1 MNERT
6 QLTQADI
13 SSAKLPENFKA
24 AKQAI
29 AQCVEIDECAQWT
42 DKAARLAAYA
52 RMAKDETLLKDAMR
66 LQAHAVRQ
74 LGDAILLIPPA
85 TSRKRSKDAGGL
97 SSFRRQALDAAGVS
111 ERQAKTAVRV
121 ANVPAESFEAQ
132 VEAAN
137 PPSIKALAQ
146 QGTRPRQQPPSS
158 VALINDEAIAAHGK
172 KIIAAVVEHLSII
185 PTMQE
190 RVNFR
195 REVLDAIVKEMVRL
209 GGNGSA

>member
-85 TSRKRSKDAGGL
+85 TGAEKIRDAGGL
-97 SSFRRQALDAAGVS
+97 SSPRRQALDAAGVPK
-111 ERQAKTAVRV
+111 RQAKTAVRV

-132 VEAAN
+132 VEAVN
-137 PPSIKALAQ
+137 PPSVTALAQ
-146 QGTRPRQQPPSS
+146 QGTQPRQQPSS
-158 VALINDEAIAAHGK
+158 VALINDDAIAAHGK
-172 KIIAAVVEHLSII
+172 KLIAAVVEHLSVI
-185 PTMQE
+185 PTTQE

>member
-1 MNERT
+1 MNERVS
-6 QLTQADI
+6 LTLTDI

-74 LGDAILLIPPA
+74 LGDAILLIPA
-85 TSRKRSKDAGGL
+85 ARGRKRIKDGSGL
-97 SSFRRQALDAAGVS
+97 NSPRRQALDAAGVS

-121 ANVPAESFEAQ
+121 ANIPAESFEAQ

-137 PPSIKALAQ
+137 PPTVAALAQ
-146 QGTRPRQQPPSS
+146 QGTQPRQQPSS
-158 VALINDEAIAAHGK
+158 VALINDDAIAAHGK
-172 KIIAAVVEHLSII
+172 KLIAAVVEHLAII

-195 REVLDAIVKEMVRL
+195 REVLDAIVKEMLRL

>member
-6 QLTQADI
+6 QLTPADI

-29 AQCVEIDECAQWT
+29 AQCIEIDECAQWT

-85 TSRKRSKDAGGL
+85 ARGRKRIGTGSDPN
-97 SSFRRQALDAAGVS
+97 SPRRQALDAAGVS
-111 ERQAKTAVRV
+111 KRQ
-121 ANVPAESFEAQ
+121 
-132 VEAAN
+132 
-137 PPSIKALAQ
+137 L
-146 QGTRPRQQPPSS
+146 RPRCASPTFPRT
-158 VALINDEAIAAHGK
+158 ALRHK
-172 KIIAAVVEHLSII
+172 L
-185 PTMQE
+185 
-190 RVNFR
+190 R
-195 REVLDAIVKEMVRL
+195 RPIRRL
-209 GGNGSA
+209 